1 MQTRKSTL
9 SRLNREECFR
19 LLEGARLA
27 RVGVSIDALPAIFP
41 VFMTVMDGNLVFR
54 TIPGTK
60 LTAATRGEIV
70 AVEADEFDDASGEGW
85 SVLVRGVAREL
96 DDVHR
101 AELARS
107 ELQPRWMY
115 GAGEHFVEVSTD
127 LVTGRRIA

>member
-9 SRLNREECFR
+9 SRLDREECLQ
-19 LLEGARLA
+19 LLGGARLA
-27 RVGVSIDALPAIFP
+27 RVGVSVDALPAIFP
-41 VFMTVMDGNLVFR
+41 IFMTLLDDNVVFR

-60 LTAATRGEIV
+60 LTAASRGAIV
-70 AVEADEFDDASGEGW
+70 AVEADEFDRARGVGW

-96 DDVHR
+96 ENVQR
-101 AELARS
+101 AERARS
-107 ELQPRWMY
+107 QLQPLWMY

>member
-1 MQTRKSTL
+1 MPTQKSTL
-9 SRLNREECFR
+9 ARLNREECIL

-27 RVGVSIDALPAIFP
+27 RVGVSVDALPAIFP
-41 VFMTVMDGNLVFR
+41 VFMTVMDGNIVFR

-60 LTAATRGEIV
+60 LTAASRGEIV
-70 AVEADEFDDASGEGW
+70 AVEADHFDEVSGEGW

-96 DDVHR
+96 ESVRR
-101 AELARS
+101 AELARAR
-107 ELQPRWMY
+107 LQPRWMY